1 MNQDSTKHKLSK
13 NYAMKLFL
21 CVLLS
26 IIFSAVL
33 FSDEIVD
40 GYKILILLSGGVF
53 LYIIQLIFYQ
63 KNSELK
69 CPNCNKRVL
78 LKPSYGWKKY
88 EPYENCYSCGKKL
101 K

>member
-1 MNQDSTKHKLSK
+1 MSENSTKNKLSK
-13 NYAMKLFL
+13 NYGMKLFL
-21 CVLLS
+21 CVVL
-26 IIFSAVL
+26 AVL
-33 FSDEIVD
+33 LVAVLLSDEIVD
-40 GYKILILLSGGVF
+40 VYKILILLSGGVF
-53 LYIIQLIFYQ
+53 LYLVQIIFYQ

-69 CPNCNKRVL
+69 CPSCNKRVL